1 MTIPVILCGGSGK
14 RLWPVSSRTK
24 PKQFHKFFGE
34 TSLFQE
40 SIIRL
45 DKLSLEKPIIV
56 TSVNFLSLIKEQ
68 LEEIN
73 ADALSIICESQGKNT
88 APAIIT
94 AAISSLTNNQDP
106 KLIVFPSDHIITC
119 DYDFE
124 QTIHQGLECCNE
136 LNLITFGIKPD
147 RPETGYGY
155 LEVKKERKKE
165 ILGLSVKNFTEKP
178 SIEKAKE
185 FLSSGNYFWN
195 SGIFAFKASSLIR
208 EARLH
213 CHGTY
218 KSCKSSINLA
228 EITDNIIYLDPS
240 NYSNCKSD
248 SIDFAIMEKA
258 TDVICFPVTSK
269 WLDAGSWNSIWENE
283 DKDDKG
289 NSISGHVHHHNSS
302 GNLLRSENL
311 PLVVSGVKDLLVITS
326 NEGVLISTKEELNKT
341 QELISEHLDC
351 KEAIEVPNDISDS
364 VKKPWGSYKTYDLQD
379 NFQIKS
385 IDVKPGHALSL
396 QSHAYREENWVVVA
410 GEATVEVDSVI
421 NELQPGES
429 VFIPIGSKHRLENK
443 GSQELKLI
451 EIQTGTYFGEDDI
464 IRYEDRYGRKD

>member
-14 RLWPVSSRTK
+14 RLWPVSSRSK
-24 PKQFHKFFGE
+24 PKQFHKFFGK

-40 SIIRL
+40 SVLRL
-45 DKLSLEKPIIV
+45 DRLSLEKPIIV

-73 ADALSIICESQGKNT
+73 ADALSIICEPQGKNT

-94 AAISSLTNNQDP
+94 AAISSLKNNPDQ
-106 KLIVFPSDHIITC
+106 KLIVFPSDHIISC

-124 QTIHQGLECCNE
+124 QIIQQGLESCSE
-136 LNLITFGIKPD
+136 LNLITFGITPD
-147 RPETGYGY
+147 RPETDYGY
-155 LEVKKERKKE
+155 LEVKKDIKEE
-165 ILGLSVKNFTEKP
+165 ILGLRVKTFTEKP
-178 SIEKAKE
+178 DIEKAKA
-185 FLSSGNYFWN
+185 FLSNGNYFWN
-195 SGIFAFKASSLIR
+195 SGIFAFKTSSLIR

-213 CHGTY
+213 CLETY
-218 KSCKSSINLA
+218 KSCESSINSA
-228 EITDNIIYLDPS
+228 AITENIIHLDPK
-240 NYSNCKSD
+240 NYSQCASE

-283 DKDDKG
+283 DKDDLG
-289 NSISGHVHHHNSS
+289 NAISGHVHYQNSS

-311 PLVVSGVKDLLVITS
+311 PLVVSGVKDLLVISS
-326 NEGVLISTKEELNKT
+326 NEGILISSKEELNKT
-341 QELISEHLDC
+341 KELISEHLDC
-351 KEAIEVPNDISDS
+351 KEVIEVPIDTSNL
-364 VKKPWGSYKTYDLQD
+364 VRKPWGSYKTYDLQD

-396 QSHAYREENWVVVA
+396 QSHVYREENWVVVA
-410 GEATVEVDSVI
+410 GEATVEVDSVVK
-421 NELQPGES
+421 ELQPGES